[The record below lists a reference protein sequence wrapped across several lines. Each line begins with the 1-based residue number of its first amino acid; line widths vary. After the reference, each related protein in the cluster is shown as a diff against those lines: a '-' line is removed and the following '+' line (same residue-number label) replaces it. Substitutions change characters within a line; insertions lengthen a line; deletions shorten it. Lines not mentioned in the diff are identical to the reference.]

1 MIIPPRTRFTCRR
14 TGGECQLRMWSH
26 CLQITGT
33 AEQQQNK
40 APYMLC
46 ASRTGH
52 LQGQNEFGASL
63 TTSGSCGGRF
73 ALCGR
78 VVWSIWLSVNDGRR
92 KDGPKG
98 QNTRNTCVVVGI
110 LDLIVMGAPHQSNA
124 SDNPMPRPHSTTHP
138 TPSERPDRHISQNL
152 ANSSPFHGP
161 KGAWW
166 GLVESKYI
174 ENVSRYQKVRR
185 RGRPKPKIGKNEV
198 FSGYL
203 ARYSF
208 HPPDMPVQSFR

>member
-1 MIIPPRTRFTCRR
+1 MVVAKQTDPPILLTSSNSRNELNRSDGCWS
-14 TGGECQLRMWSH
+14 TGFYLV
-26 CLQITGT
+26 L
-33 AEQQQNK
+33 
-40 APYMLC
+40 
-46 ASRTGH
+46 
-52 LQGQNEFGASL
+52 
-63 TTSGSCGGRF
+63 
-73 ALCGR
+73 
-78 VVWSIWLSVNDGRR
+78 
-92 KDGPKG
+92 
-98 QNTRNTCVVVGI
+98 
-110 LDLIVMGAPHQSNA
+110 GAPLQSKPGPQ
-124 SDNPMPRPHSTTHP
+124 SQHRRLPTTRPRPHSTTHP